1 MSDKDTKKEIKKEE
15 VKEETPVEK
24 TATEETKTEAKPAQT
39 IEEVIA
45 ARKKEGAAKRGANAG
60 KPGEK
65 REFTKNRRRPSKR
78 RERVQSEF
86 DQKML
91 AIRRVTRVSSGGRR
105 FSFSVAMAIGN
116 KKGKV
121 GVGIGKAGDTT
132 LAIDKAVR
140 NAKKN
145 MIEVKRNENDS
156 IVHDV
161 EAKYNSARVIII
173 PAKGRGMIAGSAVRD
188 LLELAGITDVN
199 AKILSGSKNKLNIGK
214 ATIKALKSL
223 KN

>member
-1 MSDKDTKKEIKKEE
+1 MTDKDTTKE
-15 VKEETPVEK
+15 VKTEE
-24 TATEETKTEAKPAQT
+24 ATTEAVETKTETKEEAKAPSEAKKD
-39 IEEVIA
+39 IKDVLA
-45 ARKKEGAAKRGANAG
+45 ARKKESAAKRE
-60 KPGEK
+60 GERGQK
-65 REFTKNRRRPSKR
+65 REFTKNRRRSSKR
-78 RERVQSEF
+78 RERTKSEF

-121 GVGIGKAGDTT
+121 GVGVGKAGDTT

-145 MIEVKRNENDS
+145 MIEVKRTESNS
-156 IVHDV
+156 ISHEID
-161 EAKYNSARVIII
+161 AKFNSAKVIIM

>member
-1 MSDKDTKKEIKKEE
+1 MSEQDTQKEIKTASPATSTA
-15 VKEETPVEK
+15 VKEAP
-24 TATEETKTEAKPAQT
+24 KTESPAP
-39 IEEVIA
+39 
-45 ARKKEGAAKRGANAG
+45 AG
-60 KPGEK
+60 GRPSRFTRNDRSAGNDRPK
-65 REFTKNRRRPSKR
+65 REFKKNKRNSSRR
-78 RERVQSEF
+78 RERTKPEF

-105 FSFSVAMAIGN
+105 FSFSVAMAIGD

-132 LAIDKAVR
+132 LAIEKAVR
-140 NAKKN
+140 NGKKN
-145 MIEVKRNENDS
+145 MIKVERTKNNSIPHEVK
-156 IVHDV
+156 
-161 EAKYNSARVIII
+161 AKYNSAQVMIM
-173 PAKGRGMIAGSAVRD
+173 PAKGRGLIAGSAVRD

-214 ATIKALKSL
+214 ATIKALENL